1 MLNWVFLLL
10 IAGSVLTAAFTGTME
25 QVTAASLSSATG
37 AVNLALGL
45 IGQMALWLGFMR
57 VLQDAGLMRS
67 VARGLKPVMT
77 RLFPDVPAEHP
88 AMGAMIMNIASNVA
102 GLGNAATPFGLKA
115 MRELD
120 KLNRH
125 PGVTTNAMSLFLA
138 INTSGVA
145 VLPLGVI
152 AVRAT
157 LGSNDPA
164 GIIIPSVLATFAST
178 TVAVL
183 VAKALQNRRAFTV
196 EKALEGADPIERAE
210 SGESLDAALE
220 QAEASAVEVPAARGW
235 RLGAVSC
242 VWLAVL
248 VALGLFAWKTYGTEI
263 PALSGG
269 GTSVAGGSDLARI
282 VLSQWLLPLLMLAI
296 VTFGFGRQAKVYESF
311 VTGAKEGF
319 SIAITIIPF
328 LVAILVAIGMFR
340 ASGGMEALIGLL
352 SPVTALIG
360 MPAEALPMALIRPLS
375 GSGALAVMTETMK
388 TNGADSL
395 VGYMVSVMN
404 GSTETT
410 FYVLAVYFGSV
421 QVRATRHTVAACL
434 AADGA
439 GLLAAVGLTHLFFG

>member
-10 IAGSVLTAAFTGTME
+10 IGSAVITAAFTGTMQ
-25 QVTAASLSSATG
+25 QVTATSLSSAKG
-37 AVNLALGL
+37 AVDLAIGL

-57 VLQDAGLMRS
+57 ILQDAGLMRS
-67 VARGLKPVMT
+67 VARGLRPVMT
-77 RLFPDVPAEHP
+77 RLFPDVPPEHP
-88 AMGAMIMNIASNVA
+88 AMGAMIMNVAANVA

-120 KLNRH
+120 KLNTH

-157 LGSNDPA
+157 IGSNDPA
-164 GIIIPSVLATFAST
+164 GIVVPSILATLAST
-178 TVAVL
+178 MVAIFVS
-183 VAKALQNRRAFTV
+183 KMLQRRAIFSVARAADSTGV
-196 EKALEGADPIERAE
+196 ERDPSIDAELNPALEKAEE
-210 SGESLDAALE
+210 
-220 QAEASAVEVPAARGW
+220 SAVEIAPSSGW
-235 RLGAVSC
+235 RRAAVAT
-242 VWLAVL
+242 VWVSVL
-248 VALGLFAWKTYGTEI
+248 VALVLFSRQTIGTTLPSLNGE
-263 PALSGG
+263 PG
-269 GTSVAGGSDLARI
+269 SVADGTDIARI
-282 VLSQWLLPLLMLAI
+282 VMSNWLLPLLMLAI

-319 SIAITIIPF
+319 TIAISIIPF

-340 ASGGMEALIGLL
+340 ASGGMEALIALL
-352 SPVTALIG
+352 TPVTELIG

-388 TNGADSL
+388 VNGADSL
-395 VGYMVSVMN
+395 VGYMVSVMS

-434 AADGA
+434 AADVTGM
-439 GLLAAVGLTHLFFG
+439 LAAVGLTHLFFG

>member
-10 IAGSVLTAAFTGTME
+10 IGGAVITAAFTGTMQ
-25 QVTAASLSSATG
+25 QVTATSLSSAKG
-37 AVNLALGL
+37 AVDLAIGL

-57 VLQDAGLMRS
+57 ILQDAGLMRS
-67 VARGLKPVMT
+67 VARGLRPVMT

-88 AMGAMIMNIASNVA
+88 AMGAMIMNVAANVA

-120 KLNRH
+120 KLNKH
-125 PGVTTNAMSLFLA
+125 PGVATNAMSLFLA

-157 LGSNDPA
+157 IGSNDPA
-164 GIIIPSVLATFAST
+164 GIVVPSILATLAST
-178 TVAVL
+178 MVAIFVAKTL
-183 VAKALQNRRAFTV
+183 QRRPLFSVAKAADATDIERTETGDADLEPAL
-196 EKALEGADPIERAE
+196 EKAEE
-210 SGESLDAALE
+210 
-220 QAEASAVEVPAARGW
+220 SAVEVAPSSGW
-235 RLGAVSC
+235 RRVAVAA
-242 VWLAVL
+242 VWVSVLAALVL
-248 VALGLFAWKTYGTEI
+248 FSRQTIGTTLPSLNGEPGPI
-263 PALSGG
+263 AG
-269 GTSVAGGSDLARI
+269 GTDVARI
-282 VLSQWLLPLLMLAI
+282 VMSNWLLPLLMLAI

-319 SIAITIIPF
+319 TIAITIIPF

-340 ASGGMEALIGLL
+340 ASGAMEALITVLT
-352 SPVTALIG
+352 PVTELIG

-375 GSGALAVMTETMK
+375 GSGALAVMTETMRV
-388 TNGADSL
+388 NGTDSL
-395 VGYMVSVMN
+395 VGYMVSVMS

-421 QVRATRHTVAACL
+421 QVRATRHTVVACL
-434 AADGA
+434 AADATGM
-439 GLLAAVGLTHLFFG
+439 LAAVGLTHLFFG

>member
-1 MLNWVFLLL
+1 MLNWVFLFLVGGAVL
-10 IAGSVLTAAFTGTME
+10 IAAFSGTMQ
-25 QVTAASLSSATG
+25 QVTAASLSSAKG
-37 AVNLALGL
+37 AVELVLGL

-67 VARGLKPVMT
+67 VARGLRPVMT

-88 AMGAMIMNIASNVA
+88 AMGAMIMNVAANVA

-120 KLNRH
+120 KLNKH

-164 GIIIPSVLATFAST
+164 GIVVPSLIATMVST
-178 TVAVL
+178 VVAVI
-183 VAKALQNRRAFTV
+183 ATKALQGRRVFSVERAV
-196 EKALEGADPIERAE
+196 EEAAHAQGEKPAESLLDVALEKAEE
-210 SGESLDAALE
+210 
-220 QAEASAVEVPAARGW
+220 SAVEVPPSSGW
-235 RLGAVSC
+235 RRAVITA

-248 VALGLFAWKTYGTEI
+248 ASLVLLVSRTLGAALPSTDGR
-263 PALSGG
+263 PADLTDLGR
-269 GTSVAGGSDLARI
+269 VVMSD
-282 VLSQWLLPLLMLAI
+282 WLLPLLMLAI
-296 VTFGFGRQAKVYESF
+296 VTFGFGRGTKVYESF

-319 SIAITIIPF
+319 TIAISIIPF

-340 ASGGMEALIGLL
+340 ASGGMETLVTVLA
-352 SPVTALIG
+352 PVTGLIG
-360 MPAEALPMALIRPLS
+360 MPAETLPMALIRPLS
-375 GSGALAVMTETMK
+375 GSGALAVMTEAMK
-388 TNGADSL
+388 THGPDSL
-395 VGYMVSVMN
+395 IGYMVSVMN

-434 AADGA
+434 AADGT
-439 GLLAAVGLTHLFFG
+439 GVLMAVLLTHLFFG